1 MTMQSPTSSSK
12 FAGRSIGRIAAMIV
26 LNIGAFMILFQAYK
40 MVRKQFIQRA
50 ESVAFDNAL
59 QIIDLQ
65 KRLHIFFELDLQDW
79 MLNHV
84 WMIRGLNWY
93 YAAFMWTF
101 YGCCVVA
108 IILAPD
114 VFRRYRRVFLL
125 TMVLAL
131 PWYAL
136 YPLAPPRL
144 LSEFAPPSFFG
155 LPHHFMDTLR
165 EYGPNYFKD
174 GEKGG
179 GGLVTA
185 NRYAAMPSMHIG
197 WSTVGAFMLAGAI
210 RWRRVGTVLAVT
222 HVVLMTITVMATG
235 NHYFLDAVGGWLIVL
250 AAFIIA
256 SLLPDRIPMPWDR
269 WTRRDEPEPAQ
280 VAGQPAPSVIRR

>member
-1 MTMQSPTSSSK
+1 MNFASSPETTGPLWSRQSLL
-12 FAGRSIGRIAAMIV
+12 RIVIAVV

-50 ESVAFDNAL
+50 ETVAFGNAHDV
-59 QIIDLQ
+59 IHLQ

-79 MLNHV
+79 LLKHD
-84 WMIRGLNWY
+84 WTIRGLNWY

-108 IILAPD
+108 IILTPD

-131 PWYAL
+131 PWYAI

-144 LSEFAPPSFFG
+144 LHEYAPPSYFG
-155 LPHHFMDTLR
+155 IPHHFMDTLR
-165 EYGPNYFKD
+165 VFGPNYFKD
-174 GEKGG
+174 GESSG

-197 WSTVGAFMLAGAI
+197 WSTIGAFMLAGAI
-210 RWRRVGTVLAVT
+210 RWHRLGAILGVT
-222 HVVLMTITVMATG
+222 HVTLMTITVMATG

-256 SLLPDRIPMPWDR
+256 SLLPTPLPLPWL
-269 WTRRDEPEPAQ
+269 RRQ
-280 VAGQPAPSVIRR
+280 RAPDAVPIAVP

>member
-1 MTMQSPTSSSK
+1 MTRSAAAPPLWSK
-12 FAGRSIGRIAAMIV
+12 RSLRRIVIAVA

-50 ESVAFDNAL
+50 ETVAFGNAL
-59 QIIDLQ
+59 DIIDLQ
-65 KRLHIFFELDLQDW
+65 RRLHIFFELDLQDW
-79 MLNHV
+79 VLKHE
-84 WMIRGLNWY
+84 WLIRGLNWY

-131 PWYAL
+131 PWYAI

-144 LSEFAPPSFFG
+144 LHEFGPPSEFG

-165 EYGPNYFKD
+165 VYGPTYFKE
-174 GEKGG
+174 GEQG

-185 NRYAAMPSMHIG
+185 NRFAAMPSMHIG
-197 WSTVGAFMLAGAI
+197 WSTVGALMLSGAI
-210 RWRRVGTVLAVT
+210 RWRRLGTVLGVT
-222 HVVLMTITVMATG
+222 HVTLMTITVMATG

-256 SLLPDRIPMPWDR
+256 ALLPTPLPLPW
-269 WTRRDEPEPAQ
+269 RRRQSSPDAVP
-280 VAGQPAPSVIRR
+280 VAVQRYS